1 LLLTRTLSDLIGFR
15 FHYRRYLEIC
25 EEKGIEPKAHM
36 PDELQKKN
44 KYVASK
50 FIAAAAAAAQDTDD
64 TPHEVDRNQ

>member
-15 FHYRRYLEIC
+15 FHYRQYLEIC
-25 EEKGIEPKAHM
+25 EEKGIEPKARA

-50 FIAAAAAAAQDTDD
+50 FIAAAAAAQDTDD
-64 TPHEVDRNQ
+64 APHEVDRNQ